1 MRKQAGSIRK
11 QVSSTSGF
19 TLIELLIV
27 IIVLGVL
34 AMAIIP
40 QMSDISADAKTST
53 CQTTLAGMRSAVE
66 LYYIQHGNVYP
77 GAVLGG
83 VEDGSNATA
92 FVAQLTQYTTADGTV
107 SPIRTIAAKYGPY
120 IKGGTLPVNP
130 YNNLNTVVCNTTTA
144 DITVKS
150 AEQPATGWKFYT
162 LTGVLL
168 ANDGG
173 SDPDG
178 TPHEDF

>member
-1 MRKQAGSIRK
+1 MRKQAGSIRR

-66 LYYIQHGNVYP
+66 LYYVQHGNVYP
-77 GAVLGG
+77 GAVIIGELT
-83 VEDGSNATA
+83 SAQS
-92 FVAQLTQYTTADGTV
+92 FVAQLTQYTNAAGGVSVSKTAEY
-107 SPIRTIAAKYGPY
+107 KYGPY
-120 IKGGTLPVNP
+120 IKGEPCP
-130 YNNLNTVVCNTTTA
+130 
-144 DITVKS
+144 
-150 AEQPATGWKFYT
+150 
-162 LTGVLL
+162 
-168 ANDGG
+168 
-173 SDPDG
+173 
-178 TPHEDF
+178 